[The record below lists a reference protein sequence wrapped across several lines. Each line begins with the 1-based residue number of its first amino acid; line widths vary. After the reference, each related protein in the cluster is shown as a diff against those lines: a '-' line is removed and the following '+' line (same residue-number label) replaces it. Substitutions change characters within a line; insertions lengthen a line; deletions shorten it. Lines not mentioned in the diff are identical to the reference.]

1 MRINNLKIN
10 SYGKLKNKD
19 ITLKDGINVIYGE
32 NERGKSTLLNS
43 IVNLLY
49 GTSKNKR
56 GKDISDYDRFKPWDS
71 EEFSGKISYTLDN
84 NENFEVF
91 REFGKKNVKIYDK
104 NMEDVSKDFS
114 IDKTSGSQF
123 FYEQTGVDE
132 VTFTSTVVSFQNAA
146 EIDNQTQNILLQKIA
161 NTSSSGDE
169 GISYK
174 KAIEK
179 LNKRQLEEIGTSR
192 SQGKPINIVTNEIQ
206 NLTEINEELS
216 KYEELK
222 YDIEERKSRLEEEL
236 SKSESKSQF
245 LNRLQNIN
253 QRKNIEESKLKYN
266 ESKID
271 ELEEKIQNLM
281 QEKERINKEL
291 KNISKVKKEKVN
303 AIPYITVVLI
313 SIILTLALYFITQK
327 SFSFIILIIGIICLI
342 LLYTKVKKVNTYNQK
357 RSKEQEEILNYNR
370 NIEKKIFEID
380 AQIQLLE
387 KSQKE
392 QINEAESIKNE
403 IMKDLDDSINILR
416 NEYSNR
422 IDPSSMNY
430 FINQNNIENEISQ
443 NSRLMNDKNME
454 LHKLNLDK
462 ENILP
467 RLEEY
472 ASNEERIFAD
482 KEVYSDLVKK
492 NEAIE
497 MAKEIIELSYQ
508 KMKNNVAP
516 RFTENLSRNI
526 ALITENKYK
535 RIVINENDGILVELE
550 NGDYKSANLLSK
562 GTIEQLY
569 LAFRLS
575 MIEDIS
581 KESMPIIFDEIFAYF
596 DNNRL
601 KDTLKNLS
609 ENYSKR
615 HQIILFTC
623 TKREEE
629 VLKAL
634 NIDFNLINL

>member
-56 GKDISDYDRFKPWDS
+56 GKNISDYERFKPWDS

-132 VTFTSTVVSFQNAA
+132 ATFTSTVVSFQNAA

-206 NLTEINEELS
+206 NLTQINDELS

-222 YDIEERKSRLEEEL
+222 YDIEDRMSKLKENL

-271 ELEEKIQNLM
+271 ELEEKIQNLI

-327 SFSFIILIIGIICLI
+327 SLSFIILIIGIICLI

-370 NIEKKIFEID
+370 KIEKKIYEID

-392 QINEAESIKNE
+392 QINEAESIRNE
-403 IMKDLDDSINILR
+403 IMKELDDSINSLK
-416 NEYSNR
+416 NEYSAR
-422 IDPSSMNY
+422 IDSSSMNY
-430 FINQNNIENEISQ
+430 FINQKNIENEISQ

-454 LHKLNLDK
+454 LQKLNLDK
-462 ENILP
+462 ENILS

-629 VLKAL
+629 VLRAL

>member
-1 MRINNLKIN
+1 MKINDLKIN

-19 ITLKDGINVIYGE
+19 ITLKNGINVIYGE

-56 GKDISDYDRFKPWDS
+56 GKDISDYDKFKPWDS

-84 NENFEVF
+84 SDRFEVF

-104 NMEDVSKDFS
+104 NMEDISKEFAT
-114 IDKTSGSQF
+114 DKTAGSQF
-123 FYEQTGVDE
+123 FFEQTGVDE
-132 VTFTSTVVSFQNAA
+132 DTFTSTVVSFQNAV
-146 EIDNQTQNILLQKIA
+146 EIDNQTQNVLLQKIA

-179 LNKRQLEEIGTSR
+179 LNKRQLDEIGTSR
-192 SQGKPINIVTNEIQ
+192 SQGKPINIITNEIR
-206 NLTEINEELS
+206 NLTEVNEELS

-222 YDIEERKSRLEEEL
+222 YDIEDRKSRLEEEL
-236 SKSESKSQF
+236 SKVESKGQF
-245 LNRLQNIN
+245 LNKLQNIN
-253 QRKNIEESKLKYN
+253 QSKNIEEGKLKYN

-281 QEKERINKEL
+281 QEKERINKDI
-291 KNISKVKKEKVN
+291 KTITKIKKEKAN
-303 AIPYITVVLI
+303 TIPYIV
-313 SIILTLALYFITQK
+313 
-327 SFSFIILIIGIICLI
+327 GIIASIVLTIVLYVITKKLLAFIPLVIGVVCLI
-342 LLYTKVKKVNTYNQK
+342 LLFNKVKKVNSYNQK
-357 RSKEQEEILNYNR
+357 RCKEREDILNYNKE
-370 NIEKKIFEID
+370 IEKKIYEVD
-380 AQIQLLE
+380 AQINLLE
-387 KSQKE
+387 TSQKE
-392 QINEAESIKNE
+392 QIVEAESIKNE
-403 IMKDLDDSINILR
+403 IMKGLDESLNTLK

-422 IDPSSMNY
+422 IDSSSMNY
-430 FINQNNIENEISQ
+430 FISQNNIENEISQ
-443 NSRLMNDKNME
+443 NNRLMNDKNME
-454 LHKLNLDK
+454 LHRLNLDK

-472 ASNEERIFAD
+472 ASNEEKIFAD
-482 KEVYSDLVKK
+482 KEIYADLVKK

-497 MAKEIIELSYQ
+497 MAKEIIEKSYQ

-516 RFTENLSRNI
+516 RFTENLSKNI
-526 ALITENKYK
+526 ALITNNKYK
-535 RIVINENDGILVELE
+535 RIVINESDGILVELE
-550 NGDYKSANLLSK
+550 NGDYKNANLLSK

-581 KESMPIIFDEIFAYF
+581 EESMPIIFDEIFAYF
-596 DNNRL
+596 DDKRL
-601 KDTLKNLS
+601 KETLKNLN
-609 ENYSKR
+609 ENYSKM
-615 HQIILFTC
+615 HQILLFTC

-629 VLKAL
+629 ALKAL
-634 NIDFNLINL
+634 NIDYNLINL

>member
-1 MRINNLKIN
+1 MKINDLKIN

-19 ITLKDGINVIYGE
+19 ITLIDGINVIYGE

-49 GTSKNKR
+49 GTSKNKK
-56 GKDISDYDRFKPWDS
+56 GKDISDYDKFKPWDS
-71 EEFSGKISYTLDN
+71 EDFSGKISYTLDN
-84 NENFEVF
+84 NESFEVF

-104 NMEDVSKDFS
+104 NMEDISKDYS
-114 IDKTSGSQF
+114 IDKTLGSQF

-132 VTFTSTVVSFQNAA
+132 ATFTSTVVSFQNSV

-161 NTSSSGDE
+161 NTSSSGEE

-174 KAIEK
+174 KAIDK
-179 LNKRQLEEIGTSR
+179 LNKKQLDEIGTSR
-192 SQGKPINIVTNEIQ
+192 SQGKPINIITNEIHS
-206 NLTEINEELS
+206 LTELNEELS

-222 YDIEERKSRLEEEL
+222 YDIEDRKFRLKEEL
-236 SKSESKSQF
+236 SKVESKNQF

-271 ELEEKIQNLM
+271 ELEEKIQNLI

-303 AIPYITVVLI
+303 MVPYIGVILMSIVSTLI
-313 SIILTLALYFITQK
+313 LYFITKK
-327 SFSFIILIIGIICLI
+327 SFSFIPLFIGIIGIIM
-342 LLYTKVKKVNTYNQK
+342 LYTKVKKVNTYNQK
-357 RSKEQEEILNYNR
+357 RSKEQDEILNYNKE
-370 NIEKKIFEID
+370 IEKNIYEID

-387 KSQKE
+387 ISQKD
-392 QINEAESIKNE
+392 QVSEAESIKNE
-403 IMKDLDDSINILR
+403 IMKDLDDSINTLKK
-416 NEYSNR
+416 EYLDR
-422 IDPSSMNY
+422 IDLSSMNY
-430 FINQNNIENEISQ
+430 FINQKNIENEISQ
-443 NSRLMNDKNME
+443 NNRLINDKNME

-467 RLEEY
+467 KLEEY
-472 ASNEERIFAD
+472 ASNEEKIFAD
-482 KEVYSDLVKK
+482 KETYSDLVKK
-492 NEAIE
+492 NDAIE
-497 MAKEIIELSYQ
+497 MAKEIIELSYH

-516 RFTENLSRNI
+516 RFTENLSKNI
-526 ALITENKYK
+526 AFITENKYK
-535 RIVINENDGILVELE
+535 KIVINENDGILVELE

-581 KESMPIIFDEIFAYF
+581 EESMPIIFDEIFAYF

-601 KDTLKNLS
+601 KDTLRNLS

-629 VLKAL
+629 ALKAL
-634 NIDFNLINL
+634 NMDFNLINL

>member
-32 NERGKSTLLNS
+32 NEKGKSTLLNS

-91 REFGKKNVKIYDK
+91 REFWKKNVKIYDK

-132 VTFTSTVVSFQNAA
+132 ATFTSTVVSFQNAA

-281 QEKERINKEL
+281 QEKESINKEL

-313 SIILTLALYFITQK
+313 SIILTLALYFFNSILSLSIVRPGTK
-327 SFSFIILIIGIICLI
+327 S
-342 LLYTKVKKVNTYNQK
+342 
-357 RSKEQEEILNYNR
+357 
-370 NIEKKIFEID
+370 
-380 AQIQLLE
+380 
-387 KSQKE
+387 
-392 QINEAESIKNE
+392 
-403 IMKDLDDSINILR
+403 
-416 NEYSNR
+416 
-422 IDPSSMNY
+422 
-430 FINQNNIENEISQ
+430 
-443 NSRLMNDKNME
+443 
-454 LHKLNLDK
+454 
-462 ENILP
+462 
-467 RLEEY
+467 
-472 ASNEERIFAD
+472 
-482 KEVYSDLVKK
+482 
-492 NEAIE
+492 
-497 MAKEIIELSYQ
+497 
-508 KMKNNVAP
+508 
-516 RFTENLSRNI
+516 
-526 ALITENKYK
+526 
-535 RIVINENDGILVELE
+535 
-550 NGDYKSANLLSK
+550 
-562 GTIEQLY
+562 
-569 LAFRLS
+569 
-575 MIEDIS
+575 
-581 KESMPIIFDEIFAYF
+581 
-596 DNNRL
+596 
-601 KDTLKNLS
+601 
-609 ENYSKR
+609 
-615 HQIILFTC
+615 
-623 TKREEE
+623 
-629 VLKAL
+629 
-634 NIDFNLINL
+634 DF

>member
-56 GKDISDYDRFKPWDS
+56 GKNISDYERFKPWDS

-132 VTFTSTVVSFQNAA
+132 ATFTSTVVSFQNAA

-192 SQGKPINIVTNEIQ
+192 SQGKPINVVTNEIQ
-206 NLTEINEELS
+206 NLTQINDELS

-222 YDIEERKSRLEEEL
+222 YDIEDRMSKLKENL

-271 ELEEKIQNLM
+271 EFEEKIQNLI

-313 SIILTLALYFITQK
+313 SIILTLALYFITHK

-370 NIEKKIFEID
+370 KIEKKIYEID